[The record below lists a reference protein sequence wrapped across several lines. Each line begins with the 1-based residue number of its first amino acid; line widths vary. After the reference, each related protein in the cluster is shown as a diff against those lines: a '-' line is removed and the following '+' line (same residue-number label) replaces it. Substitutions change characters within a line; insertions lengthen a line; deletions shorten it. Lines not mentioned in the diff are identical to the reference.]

1 MYINNQLFNCDC
13 GEILTELQS
22 QLSINKIPLL
32 HTIRDSGKDY
42 MIQCPYHNNGQ
53 ERKPSAGIRKTDGMF
68 HCFSCG
74 ETHSL
79 QEVISYCFGHTD
91 DLLGTFGWKWLNKN
105 FAAIKV
111 EEREDIEIDLE
122 RNNISDKNNVRNNRL
137 DNSDSTKSIFVS
149 EEELDSYRYYHSYWR
164 KRGITNEHIIE
175 LFDLGY
181 DKKLQSI
188 TFPVRDIQGNCLF
201 VARRSVNT
209 KFFNYPRGVEKPL
222 YGLYEYFVA
231 FRGVAEYISSCGR
244 GNGKTYRLRQL
255 NQVIVTESMIDCI
268 LLWQGGHYAVA
279 LNGTGSELQ
288 FEQLNKLPCRH
299 FILATDNDKAGQ
311 KAREKIKANVKNKL
325 ITEIEFPKGIK
336 DIGDLGKAQRFE
348 DIKNIS
354 QWEMF

>member
-32 HTIRDSGKDY
+32 RTIKDSGKDY

-122 RNNISDKNNVRNNRL
+122 RNNISNKNNVRNNRL

-149 EEELDSYRYYHSYWR
+149 EEELDSYRYYHSYWG
-164 KRGITNEHIIE
+164 KRGITNENIIE

-181 DKKLQSI
+181 DSKTDCI
-188 TFPVRDIQGNCLF
+188 TFPVRDVNGNCLF

-209 KFFNYPRGVEKPL
+209 KFFNYPKGVEKPL
-222 YGLYEYFVA
+222 YGLYEL
-231 FRGVAEYISSCGR
+231 
-244 GNGKTYRLRQL
+244 RLRKWGY
-255 NQVIVTESMIDCI
+255 VIDSRKEHIPTELFITESMIDCI
-268 LLWQGGHYAVA
+268 LLWQAGHYAVA
-279 LNGTGSELQ
+279 MNGVGSELA
-288 FEQLNKLPCRH
+288 FKQLQELPCRH
-299 FILATDNDKAGQ
+299 LIIATDNDNAGQ

-325 ITEIEFPKGIK
+325 ITEIDFPKGIK

-348 DIKNIS
+348 DIKNIL
-354 QWEMF
+354 QWEVF